1 MQFSSTSSW
10 MRIFALVSALVM
22 PSSAA
27 LASATWTVTATTGDG
42 SPLNAVNLGT
52 TLILDIKLETSAA
65 GEMVATAGSV
75 NNYDTTIVS
84 VDAVASSVNNGPVT
98 GPNQLLFATI
108 LPGVGSFNGI
118 TNLES
123 GVRDTSNEGPGQ
135 EDTFLSALSTSGSGG
150 DGTAEDPQ
158 FTIVYNVIGN
168 GTTTLRVGTF
178 ADYADA
184 YSGASDNIVNN
195 AEVTITVGGTGPPPP
210 PPPTAAPTIDVPASA
225 EFAANLFGASTAAIT
240 NPLPITLDVPD
251 PFDIGNA

>member
-10 MRIFALVSALVM
+10 IRIFALVSALVM

-42 SPLNAVNLGT
+42 SPLHAVTPGT
-52 TLILDIKLETSAA
+52 TLILDIKLETSAP
-65 GEMVATAGSV
+65 GEMIAIAGSV
-75 NNYDTTIVS
+75 NNYDTSVVS
-84 VDAVASSVNNGPVT
+84 LVAGQSVPSN
-98 GPNQLLFATI
+98 LLFADI
-108 LPGVGSFNGI
+108 VPSIGGI

-123 GVRDTSNEGPGQ
+123 TVVDTSEQGPGQ

-178 ADYADA
+178 TDYADA

-195 AEVTITVGGTGPPPP
+195 TSVTITVPE
-210 PPPTAAPTIDVPASA
+210 PTSVAASLAGLASV
-225 EFAANLFGASTAAIT
+225 FGVVAVRRRASK
-240 NPLPITLDVPD
+240 
-251 PFDIGNA
+251 G

>member
-10 MRIFALVSALVM
+10 IRIFALVSALVM

-42 SPLNAVNLGT
+42 SPLHAVTPGT
-52 TLILDIKLETSAA
+52 TLILDIKLETSAP
-65 GEMVATAGSV
+65 GEMIAIAGSV
-75 NNYDTTIVS
+75 NNYDTSVVS
-84 VDAVASSVNNGPVT
+84 VDAVASTVAQN
-98 GPNQLLFATI
+98 LLFAFI
-108 LPGVGSFNGI
+108 IPGTGSFNGI

-123 GVRDTSNEGPGQ
+123 GVADTSVQGPGQ

-195 AEVTITVGGTGPPPP
+195 TEVTITVPE
-210 PPPTAAPTIDVPASA
+210 PTSVAASLAGLASV
-225 EFAANLFGASTAAIT
+225 FGVVAVRRRASK
-240 NPLPITLDVPD
+240 
-251 PFDIGNA
+251 G

>member
-1 MQFSSTSSW
+1 MKFTK
-10 MRIFALVSALVM
+10 ILIVT
-22 PSSAA
+22 
-27 LASATWTVTATTGDG
+27 LASLFAASTAFASSTWTVTATASGGDI
-42 SPLNAVNLGT
+42 NAMAIGD
-52 TLILDIKLETSAA
+52 TLTLEVKLTTSAPL
-65 GEMVATAGSV
+65 EMIATAGSV
-75 NNYDTTIVS
+75 NNYDTSIVS
-84 VDAVASSVNNGPVT
+84 VDAAGSTVAA
-98 GPNQLLFATI
+98 QLLFGTI
-108 LPGVGSFNGI
+108 IPSVGSFNGI

-195 AEVTITVGGTGPPPP
+195 TEVTITVPE
-210 PPPTAAPTIDVPASA
+210 PTSVAASLAGLASV
-225 EFAANLFGASTAAIT
+225 FGVVAVRRRASK
-240 NPLPITLDVPD
+240 
-251 PFDIGNA
+251 G

>member
-1 MQFSSTSSW
+1 MKFTKILMVTLASLFAASTS
-10 MRIFALVSALVM
+10 FA
-22 PSSAA
+22 SS
-27 LASATWTVTATTGDG
+27 TWTVVATASGGD
-42 SPLNAVNLGT
+42 LNAMAIGD
-52 TLILDIKLETSAA
+52 TLTLEVKLETSAPL
-65 GEMVATAGSV
+65 EMIATAGSV

-98 GPNQLLFATI
+98 SPTQLLFGLI
-108 LPGVGSFNGI
+108 IPSVGSFNGI

-150 DGTAEDPQ
+150 DGTAEAAQ

-178 ADYADA
+178 TDYADA

-195 AEVTITVGGTGPPPP
+195 TDVTITVPE
-210 PPPTAAPTIDVPASA
+210 PTSVAASLAGLASV
-225 EFAANLFGASTAAIT
+225 FGVVAVRRRASK
-240 NPLPITLDVPD
+240 
-251 PFDIGNA
+251 G

>member
-1 MQFSSTSSW
+1 MKFTK
-10 MRIFALVSALVM
+10 ILIVT
-22 PSSAA
+22 
-27 LASATWTVTATTGDG
+27 LASLFAASTAFASSTWTVTATASGGDI
-42 SPLNAVNLGT
+42 NAMAIGD
-52 TLILDIKLETSAA
+52 TLTLAVKLETSAPL
-65 GEMVATAGSV
+65 EMIATAGSV
-75 NNYDTTIVS
+75 NNYDTGVVS

-98 GPNQLLFATI
+98 TPNQLLFLTI

-158 FTIVYNVIGN
+158 FTIVYNVIGT

-195 AEVTITVGGTGPPPP
+195 TEVTITVPE
-210 PPPTAAPTIDVPASA
+210 PTSVAASLAGLASV
-225 EFAANLFGASTAAIT
+225 FGVVAVRRRASK
-240 NPLPITLDVPD
+240 
-251 PFDIGNA
+251 G